1 MLVEGS
7 HSVPAAPLTGV
18 PRLLD
23 LAPEGVRDGIRR
35 AGYRRREYA
44 HELIAEVYALLMA
57 RRRRGQV
64 GKPPWLDDEIYE
76 FVRRVCG
83 WSE

>member
-1 MLVEGS
+1 
-7 HSVPAAPLTGV
+7 
-18 PRLLD
+18 
-23 LAPEGVRDGIRR
+23 
-35 AGYRRREYA
+35 
-44 HELIAEVYALLMA
+44 MA